1 MDEDDY
7 TDDDNSDCS
16 TSDDDNSDCSTSDDD
31 SDQSSHTNAEQE
43 DGGNGPNLAAK
54 AIRAATN
61 LVAANNYGRAFAYYL
76 LALQLQPQCKDTIRG
91 DFILVCRK
99 WCDQLEQL
107 GKIDDMFKCYESA
120 RQALPDCE
128 EIYNNIG
135 AKLFQFGHRNLAVDY
150 FRKALQI
157 NPQLVRATENLQNI
171 SNLLVERWHFCM
183 LNDVTRNSSY
193 RLAIDRAIAN
203 GRTTV
208 LDIGS
213 GTGILRY
220 YSVDLCIAS

>member
-1 MDEDDY
+1 MDEEDY
-7 TDDDNSDCS
+7 TDDNSS
-16 TSDDDNSDCSTSDDD
+16 ED
-31 SDQSSHTNAEQE
+31 SEQSSQTSEEQE
-43 DGGNGPNLAAK
+43 EGNGAILAGK
-54 AIRAATN
+54 AIRAAIN

-76 LALQLQPQCKDTIRG
+76 LALQLEPECKESIRS

-135 AKLFQFGHRNLAVDY
+135 AKLFQFGHRNLAADY

-220 YSVDLCIAS
+220 YFVALYASFPNYNCHFHVKC